1 MKVILKLDIHSIKD
15 GKKVSNTKHVQLG
28 DTLEFDKDEE
38 IQSISLL
45 DVTTVI
51 GREDCK

>member
-28 DTLEFDKDEE
+28 DTLKFDKDE
-38 IQSISLL
+38 QVVGLSLL

-51 GREDCK
+51 NREDCK

>member
-1 MKVILKLDIHSIKD
+1 MKVILKLDIHSVKD

-28 DTLEFDKDEE
+28 DTLEFDKNEDVL
-38 IQSISLL
+38 SISLL
-45 DVTTVI
+45 DVTTII